1 MKLYKTT
8 IEILTRY
15 DPSSSGLT
23 ALADEVF
30 YGAACCVTHN
40 VDSVDSS
47 EYGDWAEEFFGQFSE
62 DD

>member
-8 IEILTRY
+8 IEILTRH
-15 DPSSSGLT
+15 DPSSAGFT
-23 ALADEVF
+23 TLADEVF

-47 EYGDWAEEFFGQFSE
+47 EYGDWTEEFFGQLPE

>member
-8 IEILTRY
+8 IEILTSY
-15 DPSSSGLT
+15 NTSSVGLT
-23 ALADEVF
+23 TLADEVF

-47 EYGDWAEEFFGQFSE
+47 EYGDLVEEFFGQLPE